1 MLFKGSK
8 GVHLR
13 PIKLGVLFVVAERER
28 EAERERDRERAWHA
42 DADKTVK
49 AYL

>member
-13 PIKLGVLFVVAERER
+13 PIKFGGLFIVAERES
-28 EAERERDRERAWHA
+28 ERAWHA
-42 DADKTVK
+42 EADKTVK

>member
-13 PIKLGVLFVVAERER
+13 PIKFGGLFIVAERER
-28 EAERERDRERAWHA
+28 ASEHGMLRQTKR
-42 DADKTVK
+42 
-49 AYL
+49 

>member
-13 PIKLGVLFVVAERER
+13 PIKLGALFVVAVRER
-28 EAERERDRERAWHA
+28 EAERKRERERAWHA
-42 DADKTVK
+42 EADKTGK